1 MTGDDKSVNE
11 SHCWPG
17 ARDEINGK
25 TERERPQSKFTAEL
39 CCWPQALFS
48 SSSIDLTLAASQ
60 LTLWSKLSV
69 PRPREELIMIQ
80 EATPWPRRHSYLT

>member
-25 TERERPQSKFTAEL
+25 TEREAAIQVHGRAMLLASSTL
-39 CCWPQALFS
+39 LF
-48 SSSIDLTLAASQ
+48 Q
-60 LTLWSKLSV
+60 
-69 PRPREELIMIQ
+69 
-80 EATPWPRRHSYLT
+80 